1 MPSANDSTATTAATT
16 LYPHHTD
23 FTGRPPPPTDG
34 YNWDQIKEAIK
45 LNSLHALRR
54 TDKGQYEYEQ
64 WQDKIDRKI
73 YQNVGEHIAF
83 VILQWPDLQDPADTI
98 EHVNNNNNSTTET
111 SLAKSKEER
120 YKAIEPRLTLRLN
133 HYPFPVQQSIQYFV
147 LWSTRDM
154 SILSERTR
162 LNTYLQN
169 QFVGNQD
176 PLAGPIIEKALSP
189 ELHPPAERKKKQ
201 WMWFVNPVELRS
213 VATVHHIH
221 VFVRDVDPSEPSEV
235 FFERP

>member
-1 MPSANDSTATTAATT
+1 MPSANESTTSTVATT

-23 FTGRPPPPTDG
+23 FTGRDPPPTDG
-34 YNWDQIKEAIK
+34 YNWDQITNAIK

-64 WQDKIDRKI
+64 WQDKIDRQI
-73 YQNVGEHIAF
+73 YKNVGEYIAF
-83 VILQWPDLQDPADTI
+83 VVLEWPDLQDPADAI
-98 EHVNNNNNSTTET
+98 EHTSNNNTTE
-111 SLAKSKEER
+111 SSRSKSEEER
-120 YKAIEPRLTLRLN
+120 YKMIEPRLTLRLN

-154 SILSERTR
+154 SLLSERRR
-162 LNTYLQN
+162 LDTYLQL
-169 QFVGNQD
+169 QLIGNQD
-176 PLAGPIIEKALSP
+176 PLAGPIVEKALSP
-189 ELHPPAERKKKQ
+189 EVYPPAEGKKKQ
-201 WMWFVNPVELRS
+201 WIWFINPIELRS

-221 VFVRDVDPSEPSEV
+221 VFVRDVDPSEPNQV